1 MPRENNSKV
10 ITQRLSGAQAVHA
23 GGEGGGAVTVR
34 TVAGKLQQWGSGL
47 KNLNPSGFQ
56 EDVRVVPGG
65 ECRLGPRSCRPGSS
79 SPAQLTSGREGA
91 QLAPA
96 PRAACGAGPAA
107 PCGSGSTSS
116 SSFRATVAEAA
127 AGEISPAGADL
138 SNPSPSSAGRPRAVT
153 RCLRR
158 GGGFAAAPMGPGRGS
173 ERGTGEGSVASGF
186 IAAAVRPEP
195 SRGLLVRE

>member
-1 MPRENNSKV
+1 M
-10 ITQRLSGAQAVHA
+10 
-23 GGEGGGAVTVR
+23 TVR

-127 AGEISPAGADL
+127 AGEISPVGADL

-158 GGGFAAAPMGPGRGS
+158 GGGFAAAPMGPCRGS

-195 SRGLLVRE
+195 SRGLLVREWAGPRLAAPR